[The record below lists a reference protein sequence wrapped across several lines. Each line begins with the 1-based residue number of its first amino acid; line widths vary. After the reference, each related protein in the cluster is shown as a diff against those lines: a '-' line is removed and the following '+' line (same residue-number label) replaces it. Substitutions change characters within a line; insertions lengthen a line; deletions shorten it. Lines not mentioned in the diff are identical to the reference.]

1 MPSELNG
8 RSAGPD
14 ERERLERFLAWRR
27 TERRGPESP
36 GLEVSKGRLLPYVAA
51 VAWLGLAI
59 LTGAAIT
66 TVAAGRTRYPPAG
79 HDRGTAGAHYSPGRA
94 YLLDPRT
101 KDPERRAGLDAVTHA
116 RRAAG
121 ARPHADAR
129 DAHGRGRP
137 CPVDDEG
144 AGAGDGAV
152 GKLKRWVGPEVRA
165 GKAVI
170 RWVKSQPA
178 ASQKSARAGALN
190 RQRTAATAEA
200 IRSRPAASGKVP

>member
-27 TERRGPESP
+27 TERRGPASP

-59 LTGAAIT
+59 LTGATIT
-66 TVAAGRTRYPPAG
+66 TLAAGGRGTRPRVTTAVQPGLITRPVGPTFSTPEQRILSAEPVSTPSLMPAG
-79 HDRGTAGAHYSPGRA
+79 RLERVPTLTPARTGAAARVRSM
-94 YLLDPRT
+94 T
-101 KDPERRAGLDAVTHA
+101 KEPALVTT
-116 RRAAG
+116 
-121 ARPHADAR
+121 
-129 DAHGRGRP
+129 
-137 CPVDDEG
+137 
-144 AGAGDGAV
+144 AV

-178 ASQKSARAGALN
+178 PGQKSPDPDRPQAR
-190 RQRTAATAEA
+190 
-200 IRSRPAASGKVP
+200 

>member
-27 TERRGPESP
+27 TVRKDPQAPEQ
-36 GLEVSKGRLLPYVAA
+36 EVARGRLLPYVAA

-66 TVAAGRTRYPPAG
+66 TVAAGRGTRPRVTTAVQPGLITRPVEPTFSTPEQRILSAEPAS
-79 HDRGTAGAHYSPGRA
+79 TPSLMPA
-94 YLLDPRT
+94 
-101 KDPERRAGLDAVTHA
+101 
-116 RRAAG
+116 
-121 ARPHADAR
+121 ARPAR
-129 DAHGRGRP
+129 VPTLTTAPTRTGATAHVRSMTKEP
-137 CPVDDEG
+137 ALVT
-144 AGAGDGAV
+144 AAV

-178 ASQKSARAGALN
+178 ASHTSPEPDRPQAR
-190 RQRTAATAEA
+190 
-200 IRSRPAASGKVP
+200 